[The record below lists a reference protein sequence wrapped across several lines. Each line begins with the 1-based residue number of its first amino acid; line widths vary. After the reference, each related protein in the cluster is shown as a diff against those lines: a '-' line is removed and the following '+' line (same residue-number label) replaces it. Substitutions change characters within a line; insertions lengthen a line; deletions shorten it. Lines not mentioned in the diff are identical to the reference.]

1 MPKATRIAQTDSSR
15 RVSIIAEIISP
26 SSDEYNQLG
35 ASFSSQQPLSDGQR
49 NGISLH
55 EQLKPFACRPITKYL
70 HLVEILAVCDTGCLT
85 YQIDLVPLP
94 LAEPD
99 GLTQPKSG
107 YWQ

>member
-15 RVSIIAEIISP
+15 RVSTIAEIISP

-35 ASFSSQQPLSDGQR
+35 ASFSSQQPLR

-70 HLVEILAVCDTGCLT
+70 HLVEILAVVILVVSPIKSTWFRCL
-85 YQIDLVPLP
+85 
-94 LAEPD
+94 
-99 GLTQPKSG
+99 
-107 YWQ
+107 